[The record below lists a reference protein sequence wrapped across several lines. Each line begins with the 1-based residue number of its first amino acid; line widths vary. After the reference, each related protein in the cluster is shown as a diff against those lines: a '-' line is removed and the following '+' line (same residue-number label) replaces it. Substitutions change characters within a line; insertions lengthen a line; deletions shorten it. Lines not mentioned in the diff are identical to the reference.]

1 MDQVSH
7 LWMTAGKTIALTMQT
22 FVRKVMSL
30 LFNMPSMF
38 VIALDNHP
46 LILWF
51 QSTSA
56 VILELKKRISVT
68 ASNFS
73 HHPLILWFQSTS
85 AVILVLKKRI
95 SVTVSNF
102 SPAIYHEVMGP
113 DAVILVFC
121 LFVLFFNVEF

>member
-7 LWMTAGKTIALTMQT
+7 PWMTAGKTIALTMQT

-38 VIALDNHP
+38 VIALDN
-46 LILWF
+46 
-51 QSTSA
+51 
-56 VILELKKRISVT
+56 
-68 ASNFS
+68 
-73 HHPLILWFQSTS
+73 HPLILWFQSTS